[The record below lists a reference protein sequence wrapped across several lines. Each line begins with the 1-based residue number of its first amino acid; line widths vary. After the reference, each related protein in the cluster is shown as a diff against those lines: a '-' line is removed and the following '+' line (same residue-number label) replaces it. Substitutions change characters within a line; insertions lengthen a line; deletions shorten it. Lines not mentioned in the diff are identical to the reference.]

1 MLSIADREKQ
11 RFDQILLHNSAIAS
25 LNTLCNTQLQ
35 SKYPKEISWVHIN
48 VVNCRSRKTK
58 VWSNFATQQCY
69 SIAI

>member
-35 SKYPKEISWVHIN
+35 SKYPKEIS
-48 VVNCRSRKTK
+48 
-58 VWSNFATQQCY
+58 
-69 SIAI
+69 